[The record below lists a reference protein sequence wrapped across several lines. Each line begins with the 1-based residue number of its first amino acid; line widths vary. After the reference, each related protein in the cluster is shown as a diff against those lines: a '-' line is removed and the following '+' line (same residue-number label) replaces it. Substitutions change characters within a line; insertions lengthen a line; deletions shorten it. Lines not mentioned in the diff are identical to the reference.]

1 MTAIRLFYTTRLED
15 SAKRSLNNPLNRNNI
30 VSDNQSITRL
40 DLGRLLRAGC
50 SRFFLHGGRLMAI
63 RGILFDK
70 DGTLLNFRETW
81 VPAYRAAVAVA
92 ADLAGDP
99 AMADR
104 MLRATGFDPDSGTF
118 DPVSLLAGGTT
129 AEICDAW
136 ADEAGIVERDQFSQR
151 VHDAMDDYAARYPVP
166 IADGL
171 DVLFERLSGKG
182 YALGIATMDSEIVA
196 RTTADTLGLS
206 RWLTFLAGYNSG
218 HGAKPEPGMVLGF
231 CAAAGLTPAEV
242 LVIGDTDRDINMAR
256 NAGAGMVVGVRSGA
270 SPDSQ
275 LAPIADRVLDNVF
288 EIETILG
295 D

>member
-1 MTAIRLFYTTRLED
+1 MKAIRLIYTTRLED
-15 SAKRSLNNPLNRNNI
+15 SAKRRRNNPRNRNNI
-30 VSDNQSITRL
+30 VSDNQPITLL
-40 DLGRLLRAGC
+40 DLGSRLRAGC
-50 SRFFLHGGRLMAI
+50 SRFFSHGGWHMAI

-70 DGTLLNFRETW
+70 DGTLLNFIETW
-81 VPAYRAAVAVA
+81 IPAYRAAVEVA

-99 AMADR
+99 TMADQ
-104 MLRATGFDPDSGTF
+104 MLRATGFDPGSGTF
-118 DPVSLLAGGTT
+118 DPKSLLAGGTT

-136 ADEAGIVERDQFSQR
+136 ADEAGIVERDHFSQL

-166 IADGL
+166 IGDGL

-182 YALGIATMDSEIVA
+182 YALGIATMDSEVVA
-196 RTTADTLGLS
+196 RATAETLGLS

-231 CAAAGLTPAEV
+231 CAAADLSPAEV

-256 NAGAGMVVGVRSGA
+256 NAGAGLVVGVLTGA
-270 SPDSQ
+270 SPASQ
-275 LAPIADRVLDNVF
+275 LAQIADRVLDNVF

-295 D
+295 N

>member
-1 MTAIRLFYTTRLED
+1 
-15 SAKRSLNNPLNRNNI
+15 
-30 VSDNQSITRL
+30 
-40 DLGRLLRAGC
+40 
-50 SRFFLHGGRLMAI
+50 MAI

-70 DGTLLNFRETW
+70 DGTLLNLLETW

-104 MLRATGFDPDSGTF
+104 MLRVTGYDPDSETF

-136 ADEAGIVERDQFSQR
+136 ANEAGIVERDGFSQR
-151 VHDAMDDYAARYPVP
+151 VHEAIDDYAARYPVP
-166 IADGL
+166 VGEGL
-171 DVLFERLSGKG
+171 DILFERLASKG
-182 YALGIATMDSEIVA
+182 YALGIATMDSEAVA

-218 HGAKPEPGMVLGF
+218 HGAKPTPGMVLGF
-231 CAAAGLTPAEV
+231 CAAANLTPAEV
-242 LVIGDTDRDINMAR
+242 LVIGDTDRDVNMAR
-256 NAGAGMVVGVRSGA
+256 NAGAGLAVGVLTGA
-270 SPDSQ
+270 SPADQ
-275 LAPIADRVLDNVF
+275 LERIADRVLDNVF
-288 EIETILG
+288 EIEAVLG